1 MVNLV
6 STNEKARLHA
16 FQTLS
21 HELVHVLQNQEN
33 GVASNKGIG
42 VNIDT
47 PVLLKNMIS
56 NILGNEY
63 SSSEQ
68 IQNETEAFHV
78 GYLAT
83 KALLLKEGK
92 PLSTISKDEFLNII
106 NASIDSFTTEQQVID
121 KFYRNVTFLDAA
133 QFSRTEQSQFDQ
145 LLAKADKMIA
155 EQGKLLAPNGKPS
168 KLNRY
173 QWAQVRTDNFKAW
186 FGDWENDP
194 ANASKVVD
202 ENGEPL
208 VMYHGSKATDIVIFD
223 TSSLINKGSYFTKDH
238 TLAQLYAND
247 HLGKVEN
254 LKNGGVVYPVFLSIK
269 KPLILK
275 REDKGFWVT
284 LRDRFRKDYKDVKL
298 AEDRRINS
306 STFLSALAVEK
317 LKNDS
322 LDGIINIE
330 LDETITFD
338 PTQIKSA
345 ISNNGVCPAPRH

>member
-1 MVNLV
+1 
-6 STNEKARLHA
+6 
-16 FQTLS
+16 
-21 HELVHVLQNQEN
+21 
-33 GVASNKGIG
+33 
-42 VNIDT
+42 
-47 PVLLKNMIS
+47 MIS